1 MQAASSNLTPVT
13 LELGGKS
20 PAIVHEDYP
29 IDTAVGRILTGKLY
43 NAGQTCV
50 APDYALVPSSKRMEF
65 IEKSKT
71 AIGRMYPKL
80 VDNREY
86 TRIINAQHYRRL
98 ASLMDN
104 ARIGGAEI
112 HEVNPSQEMCS
123 ESNRVMPPALLTNL
137 HDDLEIMHEEIFG
150 PLLPVLTY
158 DSLDEAMD
166 YVNARPRPLA
176 LYYFDHNRTRVDRV
190 LESTVSGGVTV
201 NDCLVHLGV
210 PDLPFGGVGASG
222 MGHYHGFDGFV
233 TFSKKKGVFMQGR
246 WSALGLFRP
255 PYSNAAR
262 RVLSLLT
269 R

>member
-1 MQAASSNLTPVT
+1 MQAASDNLTPVT

-65 IEKSKT
+65 IEKSKA

-86 TRIINAQHYRRL
+86 TRIINAHHYRRL

-233 TFSKKKGVFMQGR
+233 TFSKKKGVFLQGR